1 MAELAS
7 TVFYGWTALTDIF
20 GVLGILLGYWKI
32 DRSLYGVLVGY
43 AAVKIL
49 QFALAPVLLGFVT

>member
-7 TVFYGWTALTDIF
+7 TVFYGWTALTDII

-43 AAVKIL
+43 GAAKIL
-49 QFALAPVLLGFVT
+49 QFALTPVLLGLLA